1 MASQVDK
8 EFEYDDKNDF
18 VKNRTIELYDKLPM
32 TSLKDRLA
40 CTEIRDEIIEL
51 NYPFF
56 VYLAKKLYV
65 DNSTVT
71 FEDKLQTILSN
82 FCILWPEWR
91 FPKVN
96 KYGQYRDYKNLSF
109 AVFFKPRLYETTRR
123 ELNVIKYS
131 LRRSLCSKAANMLH
145 KAKWSDVTKEDI
157 DKLDLPK
164 NELDILERIFNN
176 KYTKDIDKP
185 ETGTDI
191 KAMQLAVDTVEE
203 LYTENYDSVIDL
215 IIHEMIEQESKLS
228 DAHLLKM
235 SNLYTIPYD
244 ELLKA
249 RPLGE
254 AKLKHKLEDAISLQS
269 VFEYDTTYYDDE
281 DED

>member
-1 MASQVDK
+1 MEQNIDS
-8 EFEYDDKNDF
+8 EYELIDKNEL
-18 VKNRTIELYDKLPM
+18 VKTRTIELYDKLPM
-32 TSLKDRLA
+32 TSLEDRRA
-40 CTEIRDEIIEL
+40 CTDIRDEIIEL

-56 VYLAKKLYV
+56 KYLARQLYI

-91 FPKVN
+91 FPKIN

-109 AVFFKPRLYETTRR
+109 AVFFKPRLFETSKR

-131 LRRSLCSKAANMLH
+131 LRRSLCTKAANMLN
-145 KAKWSDVTKEDI
+145 KEKWADVTREDI
-157 DKLDLPK
+157 AKLDLPQ

-176 KYTKDIDKP
+176 KYTKDINRP
-185 ETGTDI
+185 ETGTVI
-191 KAMQLAVDTVEE
+191 KTTQMAIDTVEE
-203 LYTENYDSVIDL
+203 LYTENYNSVVDL
-215 IIHEMIEQESKLS
+215 IVHEMIEQESKLS

-244 ELLKA
+244 ELVKA

-254 AKLKHKLEDAISLQS
+254 AKLKSRLEDAISLQNM
-269 VFEYDTTYYDDE
+269 FEYETDYYE
-281 DED
+281 DEEEE